1 MQFIKDL
8 QDGIGSLLLQ
18 LAYNVIQ
25 KKVRSFLFQLA
36 CILGGGGV
44 PKKKKNPRQVHSD
57 HIIHK

>member
-1 MQFIKDL
+1 MTRTMQFIKDL

-36 CILGGGGV
+36 CILGGGS
-44 PKKKKNPRQVHSD
+44 KKEEESQASSL
-57 HIIHK
+57 